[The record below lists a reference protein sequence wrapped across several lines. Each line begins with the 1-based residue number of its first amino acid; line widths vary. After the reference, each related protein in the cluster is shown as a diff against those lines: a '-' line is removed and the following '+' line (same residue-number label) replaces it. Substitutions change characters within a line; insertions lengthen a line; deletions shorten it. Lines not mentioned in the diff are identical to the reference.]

1 MLTPERIKSLIESDY
16 NSTKKH
22 FARIGQRY
30 YEGDHDIKKFKI
42 FFLDKDG
49 NVHEDLTKSNIKIC
63 RPFFAELVDQ
73 GVQHQ
78 LSGKE
83 SFIRSDIPELQHQLD
98 VYFNNNRKFRAE
110 LYKIL
115 IDSEVKGE
123 GYAYAYKNAE
133 GRTCFMCADSAGVV
147 EVRARET
154 DDNCEYVIYWY
165 VDRINQ
171 ENKPIKR
178 IEVWDSQQTTFFKQV
193 ENGPITL
200 DENEKNNPRPHIV
213 YTKDD
218 KGDKYGEG
226 YGVIPFF
233 CLPNNPKHTSSLK
246 LVKDHIDDYDLMNC
260 GLSNNIQ
267 DAAEVLVVVR
277 GFEGD
282 DLDEFMQ
289 NVKAKKHVGTPTAND
304 NVEYRTIDIPVEAR
318 KVKMEIDKENI
329 FHDGRGVNMEGLK
342 DSGAT
347 VTIAVRAAFFGLD
360 MKCAAKDYAVE
371 EFLDGPVQVVL
382 NEINEEQKTAYKL
395 SDVYYVFERESIT
408 NAYENA
414 QIALLEAQT
423 RQAEVTTLLTVESKL
438 GNEETVKLICEQYD
452 LDYEE
457 IKDKLP
463 KPEEEHDP
471 YSAGA
476 ARGALS
482 AIIPDDEPADGD
494 EGGGDLIE

>member
-1 MLTPERIKSLIESDY
+1 MLTPEKIKSLIESDY
-16 NSTKKH
+16 KSKRKE

-30 YEGDHDIKKFKI
+30 YEGDHDIKGFRI

-49 NVHEDLTKSNIKIC
+49 NVHEDTTKSNVKIC

-73 GVQHQ
+73 STQYQ
-78 LSGKE
+78 LSGKDG
-83 SFIRSDIPELQHQLD
+83 FIRSDDPELQKQLD
-98 VYFNNNRKFRAE
+98 IYFNNNRKFRAE

-115 IDSEVKGE
+115 ICCEVKGDA
-123 GYAYAYKNAE
+123 YAYAYKNAE
-133 GRTCFMCADSAGVV
+133 GRTCFMFADSAGVV

-165 VDRINQ
+165 IDRINK
-171 ENKPIKR
+171 ENKAIKR
-178 IEVWDSQQTTFFKQV
+178 IEVWDSKQATFFMQV
-193 ENGPITL
+193 DDGPIVL
-200 DENEKNNPRPHIV
+200 DNNEKNNPRPHNV

-218 KGDKYGEG
+218 TGDKYAED

-233 CLPNNPKHTSSLK
+233 RLDNNDKRMSSLK
-246 LVKDHIDDYDLMNC
+246 LVKGHIDDYDLMNC

-289 NVKAKKHVGTPTAND
+289 NVRAKKHVGTPTAND

-318 KVKMEIDKENI
+318 KTKMEIDKENI

-347 VTIAVRAAFFGLD
+347 VSIAVRAAYFGLD
-360 MKCAAKDYAVE
+360 MKCEAKEYNLEA
-371 EFLDGPVQVVL
+371 FLDGPVQLVL
-382 NEINEEQKTAYKL
+382 NEINENQDTDYKM
-395 SDVYYVFERESIT
+395 SDVYYVFDRQSIT
-408 NAYENA
+408 NALENA
-414 QIALLEAQT
+414 QIDQIKAAT
-423 RQAEVTTLLTVESKL
+423 RNMEINTLLSVESRL
-438 GNEETVKLICEQYD
+438 GNEETIKLICEQLE

-463 KPEEEHDP
+463 KPEDNALYAPAAAKGILDGITPEDDDP
-471 YSAGA
+471 A
-476 ARGALS
+476 A
-482 AIIPDDEPADGD
+482 
-494 EGGGDLIE
+494 GGDMIE